1 MLAESRCRGFRGPA
15 DVRGVLPRAAG
26 TDGASIGALGQRAS
40 VRHSCGFYLQM
51 GLKKPVCV
59 CRGAAAGLV
68 QAPGR
73 PPGRRSCLIPLV
85 HPAAEIVT

>member
-1 MLAESRCRGFRGPA
+1 M
-15 DVRGVLPRAAG
+15 RGVLPRAAG

-59 CRGAAAGLV
+59 CRAAGRSGDAAAGLV

-73 PPGRRSCLIPLV
+73 PPGRRSCLIPPV